1 MADDEEMVEIMFRE
15 SMTEE
20 ETRLIV
26 LIAESNGEV
35 QILQKGNKP
44 IGVRGSKAALLA
56 ALRTYL
62 S

>member
-1 MADDEEMVEIMFRE
+1 MANEEMVEIMFRK

-20 ETRLIV
+20 ETKLIV

-35 QILQKGNKP
+35 HVLRKGDKP
-44 IGVRGSKAALLA
+44 IGVRGSKTALLE